1 MVLDKPLNNG
11 QLELLK
17 MFSHDL
23 SPEDLLRLR
32 RTLATFFA
40 DRASDAMDGL
50 WEKEGWSD
58 QTMDEWLS
66 NPSSK

>member
-11 QLELLK
+11 QLELMK

-23 SPEDLLRLR
+23 SPEDLLKLR

-40 DRASDAMDGL
+40 DCASDAMDEL
-50 WEKEGWSD
+50 WETEGVVRSD
-58 QTMDEWLS
+58 DGRMVIR
-66 NPSSK
+66 PV